1 MDKNINK
8 QNVYISEEENTLNW
22 IEIQSSFKKSFG
34 NEIYNSWLQKISLVK
49 EYNDYLILGVPTR
62 FFRDWIVSRYLDK
75 ILEQVKSFKLSL
87 NRIEFKI
94 IEENKQN
101 QELIKIDQL
110 NKVTEIKDSIL
121 NYNRLNPN
129 LSFESFIKGKS
140 NEIALSY
147 SKKVCDY
154 VSRYNPLYICGGV
167 GLGKTHLLNAIGLE
181 TQKDNNV
188 MFISA
193 ERFMYHFI
201 KSIKKNDMVN
211 FKDFFRKSSVF
222 IIDDIQ
228 FISGK
233 ESLQE
238 EFFHTFNSLIEKGS
252 QIIISSDRPPMKLD
266 RVQERIKSRL
276 SGGLVVDIE
285 APDLDLKIKILK
297 KKIEEIQNQFKENI
311 DLSDEVINYI
321 ASESKTNIRELIGV
335 LNRVIAF
342 SRVHNKVLTTVDCKN
357 ILKDVFSQI
366 RVITVDKIQNI
377 VSNYFNIALSDMLS
391 QRRSRPLARPRQ
403 IAMYLAKKMTSRSL
417 PEIGRRFANRDHTT
431 VIHAVK
437 TITRLSDQDD
447 EMKKILIKLK
457 VFCWNSEEMQFIV
470 KRDILLKSLNFVQG
484 VVEKKNT
491 LPILSNVL
499 LQLKEKKLTI
509 VATDLDIVFHDEIE
523 DVKVLKEGSTTTS
536 AAILYDILRKISS
549 NSELNFDL
557 KNENKLSLKE

>member
-1 MDKNINK
+1 MEKNNIKK
-8 QNVYISEEENTLNW
+8 QNVYISEEEKTLNW
-22 IEIQSSFKKSFG
+22 EEIQSAFKKTFG
-34 NEIYNSWLQKISLVK
+34 SEVYNSWLQKITLEK
-49 EYNDYLILGVPTR
+49 EFNDYLILGVPTR

-94 IEENKQN
+94 IEEVKNN
-101 QELIKIDQL
+101 QDFLKIDQI
-110 NKVTEIKDSIL
+110 NKVTEIQNSIV
-121 NYNRLNPN
+121 NYNRLNSN
-129 LSFESFIKGKS
+129 LNFETFIGGKS

-147 SKKVCDY
+147 SKKVCEH

-167 GLGKTHLLNAIGLE
+167 GLGKTHLLNAIGLRLQD
-181 TQKDNNV
+181 TNNV

-238 EFFHTFNSLIEKGS
+238 EFFHTFNSLMDKGS
-252 QIIISSDRPPMKLD
+252 QIIISADRSPMKLD

-276 SGGLVVDIE
+276 AGGLVVDIE
-285 APDLDLKIKILK
+285 GPDLELKVKIIK
-297 KKIEEIQNQFKENI
+297 KKIQEIQNQFKENI
-311 DLSDEVINYI
+311 SLSDEVVNYI
-321 ASESKTNIRELIGV
+321 AVESKTNIRELIGI
-335 LNRVIAF
+335 LNRIIAF
-342 SRVHNKVLTTVDCKN
+342 SRVHNKILNISDCKN
-357 ILKDVFSQI
+357 ILKDIFSQI
-366 RVITVDKIQNI
+366 KVITVDKIQNI
-377 VSNYFNIALSDMLS
+377 VSNYFNIALSEMLS

-437 TITRLSDQDD
+437 TITRLSEQDD
-447 EMKKILIKLK
+447 EMKKNINQI
-457 VFCWNSEEMQFIV
+457 
-470 KRDILLKSLNFVQG
+470 KSL
-484 VVEKKNT
+484 
-491 LPILSNVL
+491 L
-499 LQLKEKKLTI
+499 L
-509 VATDLDIVFHDEIE
+509 
-523 DVKVLKEGSTTTS
+523 
-536 AAILYDILRKISS
+536 
-549 NSELNFDL
+549 
-557 KNENKLSLKE
+557 EN

>member
-1 MDKNINK
+1 MEKNNIKK
-8 QNVYISEEENTLNW
+8 QNVYISEEEKTLNW
-22 IEIQSSFKKSFG
+22 DDIQASFKKIFG
-34 NEIYNSWLQKISLVK
+34 NEIYTSWLQKISLVK

-75 ILEQVKSFKLSL
+75 ILEQVKSHKLSL

-94 IEENKQN
+94 IEENKN
-101 QELIKIDQL
+101 NNDLIKIDQL
-110 NKVTEIKDSIL
+110 SKVTEIKDSIL

-129 LSFESFIKGKS
+129 LNFDNFIQGKS
-140 NEIALSY
+140 NDIALSY
-147 SKKVCDY
+147 SKKICEHI
-154 VSRYNPLYICGGV
+154 SRYNPLYICGGV

-181 TQKDNNV
+181 LQSENNV

-228 FISGK
+228 FIRGK

-238 EFFHTFNSLIEKGS
+238 EFFHTFNSLMDKGS
-252 QIIISSDRPPMKLD
+252 QIIISADRTPMKLD

-276 SGGLVVDIE
+276 AGGLVVDIDT
-285 APDLDLKIKILK
+285 PDLDLKVKIIK
-297 KKIEEIQNQFKENI
+297 KKISEIQDQFKENI
-311 DLSDEVINYI
+311 NLSDEVINYV
-321 ASESKTNIRELIGV
+321 ANESKTNIRELIGI

-342 SRVHNKVLTTVDCKN
+342 SRVHNKILSISDCKN

-366 RVITVDKIQNI
+366 RVITVDKIQNV
-377 VSNYFNIALSDMLS
+377 VSNYFNIPLSEMLS

-403 IAMYLAKKMTSRSL
+403 IAMYLAKKMTTRSL

-437 TITRLSDQDD
+437 TITRLSEQDD
-447 EMKKILIKLK
+447 EMKKNINQIKSFLQ
-457 VFCWNSEEMQFIV
+457 EE
-470 KRDILLKSLNFVQG
+470 
-484 VVEKKNT
+484 
-491 LPILSNVL
+491 
-499 LQLKEKKLTI
+499 
-509 VATDLDIVFHDEIE
+509 
-523 DVKVLKEGSTTTS
+523 
-536 AAILYDILRKISS
+536 
-549 NSELNFDL
+549 
-557 KNENKLSLKE
+557 

>member
-1 MDKNINK
+1 MDKNNIKKN
-8 QNVYISEEENTLNW
+8 NVYISEEEKTLNW
-22 IEIQSSFKKSFG
+22 NEIQDSFKKSFG
-34 NEIYNSWLQKISLVK
+34 SEIYTSWLQKISLVK

-94 IEENKQN
+94 IEEAKNTSD
-101 QELIKIDQL
+101 LIKIDEY
-110 NKVTEIKDSIL
+110 NKVAEIKDSLL
-121 NYNRLNPN
+121 NYNRLNSSLN
-129 LSFESFIKGKS
+129 FENFIQGKS
-140 NEIALSY
+140 NDIALSY
-147 SKKVCDY
+147 SKKVCEHL
-154 VSRYNPLYICGGV
+154 SRYNPLYICGGV

-181 TQKDNNV
+181 LQSENNV

-228 FISGK
+228 FIRGK

-238 EFFHTFNSLIEKGS
+238 EFFHTFNSLMDKGS
-252 QIIISSDRPPMKLD
+252 QIIISADRIPVKLD

-276 SGGLVVDIE
+276 AGGLVVDIDT
-285 APDLDLKIKILK
+285 PDLELKVKIIK
-297 KKIEEIQNQFKENI
+297 KKILEIESQFKENI
-311 DLSDEVINYI
+311 NLSEDVINYI
-321 ASESKTNIRELIGV
+321 ANESKTNIRELIGI

-342 SRVHNKVLTTVDCKN
+342 GRVHNKILTVNDCKN

-366 RVITVDKIQNI
+366 KIITVDKIQNV
-377 VSNYFNIALSDMLS
+377 VSNYFNIPLSDMLS

-403 IAMYLAKKMTSRSL
+403 IAMFLAKKMTTRSL

-447 EMKKILIKLK
+447 EMKKNINQI
-457 VFCWNSEEMQFIV
+457 
-470 KRDILLKSLNFVQG
+470 KSL
-484 VVEKKNT
+484 
-491 LPILSNVL
+491 L
-499 LQLKEKKLTI
+499 LE
-509 VATDLDIVFHDEIE
+509 
-523 DVKVLKEGSTTTS
+523 
-536 AAILYDILRKISS
+536 
-549 NSELNFDL
+549 
-557 KNENKLSLKE
+557 

>member
-1 MDKNINK
+1 MENKTIKK
-8 QNVYISEEENTLNW
+8 QNALLSEEEKTINW
-22 IEIQSSFKKSFG
+22 EEIQAAFKKTFG
-34 NEIYNSWLQKISLVK
+34 SEVYNSWLQKISLIK

-94 IEENKQN
+94 IEENRKN
-101 QELIKIDQL
+101 QEFLKVDEL
-110 NKVTEIKDSIL
+110 NKVSEIKDSIL
-121 NYNRLNPN
+121 NYNRLNSN
-129 LSFESFIKGKS
+129 LSFESFMQGKS
-140 NEIALSY
+140 NDVALSY
-147 SKKVCDY
+147 SKKVCEHL
-154 VSRYNPLYICGGV
+154 SRYNPLYLCGGV

-181 TQKDNNV
+181 LQDNNNV

-211 FKDFFRKSSVF
+211 FKDFFRRSSVF

-238 EFFHTFNSLIEKGS
+238 EFFHTFNSLIDKGS
-252 QIIISSDRPPMKLD
+252 QIIISADRSPMKLD
-266 RVQERIKSRL
+266 RVQDRIKSRL

-285 APDLDLKIKILK
+285 SPDLELKVKIIK

-311 DLSDEVINYI
+311 NLSDEVINYI
-321 ASESKTNIRELIGV
+321 ASESKTNIRELIGI

-342 SRVHNKVLTTVDCKN
+342 GRVHNKDLNITDCKN
-357 ILKDVFSQI
+357 ILKDIFSQI
-366 RVITVDKIQNI
+366 RVITVDKIQNV
-377 VSNYFNIALSDMLS
+377 VSNFFNIALSEMLS

-403 IAMYLAKKMTSRSL
+403 IAMFLAKKMTSRSL

-437 TITRLSDQDD
+437 TITRLSEQDD
-447 EMKKILIKLK
+447 EMKKNISQI
-457 VFCWNSEEMQFIV
+457 
-470 KRDILLKSLNFVQG
+470 KSL
-484 VVEKKNT
+484 
-491 LPILSNVL
+491 L
-499 LQLKEKKLTI
+499 LEQ
-509 VATDLDIVFHDEIE
+509 
-523 DVKVLKEGSTTTS
+523 
-536 AAILYDILRKISS
+536 
-549 NSELNFDL
+549 
-557 KNENKLSLKE
+557 

>member
-1 MDKNINK
+1 MEKNNIKK
-8 QNVYISEEENTLNW
+8 QNVYISEEEKTLIWENVQ
-22 IEIQSSFKKSFG
+22 EAFKKTFG
-34 NEIYNSWLQKISLVK
+34 SEIYNSWLQKISLVK

-94 IEENKQN
+94 IEEVKQN
-101 QELIKIDQL
+101 QELAKINEL
-110 NKVTEIKDSIL
+110 NKVTEIRDSIL
-121 NYNRLNPN
+121 NYNRLNPS
-129 LSFESFIKGKS
+129 LSFENFIQGKS
-140 NEIALSY
+140 NDIALSY
-147 SKKVCDY
+147 SKKVCEHI
-154 VSRYNPLYICGGV
+154 SRYNPLYICGGV
-167 GLGKTHLLNAIGLE
+167 GLGKTHLLNAIGLSL
-181 TQKDNNV
+181 QNNNNV

-238 EFFHTFNSLIEKGS
+238 EFFHTFNSLMDKGS
-252 QIIISSDRPPMKLD
+252 QIIISSDRAPMKLD
-266 RVQERIKSRL
+266 RVQDRIKSRL

-285 APDLDLKIKILK
+285 IPDLELKSKIIK
-297 KKIEEIQNQFKENI
+297 KKIEEIENQFKEKI
-311 DLSDEVINYI
+311 SLSDEVINFI
-321 ASESKTNIRELIGV
+321 ASESKTNIRELIGI

-342 SRVHNKVLTTVDCKN
+342 SRVHNKNLNINDCKN
-357 ILKDVFSQI
+357 ILKDVFNQI
-366 RVITVDKIQNI
+366 RVITVDKIQNV
-377 VSNYFNIALSDMLS
+377 VSNYFNIALSEMLS

-437 TITRLSDQDD
+437 TISRLSEQDD
-447 EMKKILIKLK
+447 EMKKNISQI
-457 VFCWNSEEMQFIV
+457 
-470 KRDILLKSLNFVQG
+470 KSL
-484 VVEKKNT
+484 
-491 LPILSNVL
+491 L
-499 LQLKEKKLTI
+499 LDQQ
-509 VATDLDIVFHDEIE
+509 
-523 DVKVLKEGSTTTS
+523 
-536 AAILYDILRKISS
+536 
-549 NSELNFDL
+549 
-557 KNENKLSLKE
+557 

>member
-1 MDKNINK
+1 MEKNNIKK
-8 QNVYISEEENTLNW
+8 QNVYVSEEERTLNW
-22 IEIQSSFKKSFG
+22 DEVQNSFKKSFG
-34 NEIYNSWLQKISLVK
+34 SEIYNSWLQKLSLVK
-49 EYNDYLILGVPTR
+49 EFNDYLILGVPTR

-101 QELIKIDQL
+101 QEFLKIEEL

-121 NYNRLNPN
+121 NYNRLNPALN
-129 LSFESFIKGKS
+129 FENFIQGKS
-140 NEIALSY
+140 NDIALSY
-147 SKKVCDY
+147 SKKVCEHL
-154 VSRYNPLYICGGV
+154 SRYNPLYVCGGV
-167 GLGKTHLLNAIGLE
+167 GLGKTHLLNSIGLQLQSE
-181 TQKDNNV
+181 NNV

-238 EFFHTFNSLIEKGS
+238 EFFHTFNSLMDKGS
-252 QIIISSDRPPMKLD
+252 QIIISADRPPAKLD
-266 RVQERIKSRL
+266 RVQDRIKSRL

-285 APDLDLKIKILK
+285 SPDLELKVKIIK
-297 KKIEEIQNQFKENI
+297 KKIEEIQSQFKENI
-311 DLSDEVINYI
+311 NLSEEVIHYT
-321 ASESKTNIRELIGV
+321 ASECKTNIRELIGV
-335 LNRVIAF
+335 LNRLIAF
-342 SRVHNKVLTTVDCKN
+342 SRVNNKNLNINDCKN
-357 ILKDVFSQI
+357 ILKDVFNQI
-366 RVITVDKIQNI
+366 RVITVDKIQNV
-377 VSNYFNIALSDMLS
+377 VSNFFNISLNDMLS

-437 TITRLSDQDD
+437 TISRLSEQDD
-447 EMKKILIKLK
+447 EMKKNISQIQSLLID
-457 VFCWNSEEMQFIV
+457 Q
-470 KRDILLKSLNFVQG
+470 
-484 VVEKKNT
+484 
-491 LPILSNVL
+491 
-499 LQLKEKKLTI
+499 
-509 VATDLDIVFHDEIE
+509 
-523 DVKVLKEGSTTTS
+523 
-536 AAILYDILRKISS
+536 
-549 NSELNFDL
+549 
-557 KNENKLSLKE
+557 

>member
-1 MDKNINK
+1 MENNNFKK
-8 QNVYISEEENTLNW
+8 QNAYVSEEENTLNW
-22 IEIQSSFKKSFG
+22 DEIQNSFKKTFG
-34 NEIYNSWLQKISLVK
+34 TEIYNSWLQKISLLK
-49 EYNDYLILGVPTR
+49 EFNDYIILGVPTR

-94 IEENKQN
+94 IEESKHN
-101 QELIKIDQL
+101 QELTKIDQL
-110 NKVTEIKDSIL
+110 NKVSEIKDSIL
-121 NYNRLNPN
+121 NYNRLNPKLN
-129 LSFESFIKGKS
+129 FDSFIKGKT

-147 SKKVCDY
+147 SKKVCEHL
-154 VSRYNPLYICGGV
+154 SRYNPLYICGGV
-167 GLGKTHLLNAIGLE
+167 GLGKTHLLNAIGIEL
-181 TQKDNNV
+181 QDQNNV

-252 QIIISSDRPPMKLD
+252 QIIISCDRSPMKLD
-266 RVQERIKSRL
+266 KVQERIKSRL
-276 SGGLVVDIE
+276 AGGLIVDIDT
-285 APDLDLKIKILK
+285 PDLELKINIIK
-297 KKIEEIQNQFKENI
+297 KKIEEIQNQFNENI
-311 DLSDEVINYI
+311 ILGDEIINFI
-321 ASESKTNIRELIGV
+321 ASESKTNIRELIGI

-342 SRVHNKVLTTVDCKN
+342 SRVHNRSLNINDCKN

-366 RVITVDKIQNI
+366 RVITVDKIQNV
-377 VSNYFNIALSDMLS
+377 VSNYFNISLSEMLS

-403 IAMYLAKKMTSRSL
+403 IAMYLAKKLTSRSL

-437 TITRLSDQDD
+437 TINRLSDQDD
-447 EMKKILIKLK
+447 EMKKNLNQI
-457 VFCWNSEEMQFIV
+457 
-470 KRDILLKSLNFVQG
+470 KSL
-484 VVEKKNT
+484 
-491 LPILSNVL
+491 L
-499 LQLKEKKLTI
+499 L
-509 VATDLDIVFHDEIE
+509 
-523 DVKVLKEGSTTTS
+523 
-536 AAILYDILRKISS
+536 
-549 NSELNFDL
+549 
-557 KNENKLSLKE
+557 EN